1 MSTRIVAL
9 FNLRHGVT
17 REAYEEWARTVD
29 IPTVRSLGSIGS
41 FEVFRGISTLGSD
54 APSPYD
60 YIEIID
66 VDDMAGFGGDV
77 ASETMQAIA
86 ATFRSMADVVFIL
99 TERLT

>member
-1 MSTRIVAL
+1 MNTRIVAL
-9 FNLRHGVT
+9 FNLRPGVT
-17 REAYEEWARTVD
+17 RDVYENWARTTD
-29 IPTVRSLGSIGS
+29 IPTVRSLASIGS
-41 FEVFRGISTLGSD
+41 FEVYRGTALLGSD

-77 ASETMQAIA
+77 ASETMRAIA
-86 ATFRSMADVVFIL
+86 TTFQSMADVVFIL

>member
-9 FNLRHGVT
+9 FNLRPGVT
-17 REAYEEWARTVD
+17 RDAYEDWARTTD
-29 IPTVRSLGSIGS
+29 IPTVRALASIGGFEVYRGTARLGS
-41 FEVFRGISTLGSD
+41 E

-77 ASETMQAIA
+77 AGEAMQAIA
-86 ATFRSMADVVFIL
+86 ATFQSMADVVFIL

>member
-9 FNLRHGVT
+9 FNLRPGVT
-17 REAYEEWARTVD
+17 RQAYEDWARTTD
-29 IPTVRSLGSIGS
+29 IPTVRSLASIGR
-41 FEVFRGISTLGSD
+41 FEVFRGAAQLGSD

-66 VDDMAGFGGDV
+66 VEDMAGFGGDV

-86 ATFRSMADVVFIL
+86 TTFQSMADVVFIL
-99 TERLT
+99 TEPLA

>member
-9 FNLRHGVT
+9 FNLRPGVT
-17 REAYEEWARTVD
+17 RQAYEDWARTTD
-29 IPTVRSLGSIGS
+29 IPAVRSLASIGG
-41 FEVFRGISTLGSD
+41 FEVFRGTAQLGSD

-77 ASETMQAIA
+77 ASETMQTIA
-86 ATFRSMADVVFIL
+86 ATFQSMADVVFIL
-99 TERLT
+99 TEPLT

>member
-9 FNLRHGVT
+9 FNLRPGVIP
-17 REAYEEWARTVD
+17 EAYENWARTTD
-29 IPTVRSLGSIGS
+29 IPTVRALASIGA
-41 FEVFRGISTLGSD
+41 FEVYRGASRLGSD

-66 VDDMAGFGGDV
+66 VEDMAAFGSDV
-77 ASETMQAIA
+77 STERMQAVSA
-86 ATFRSMADVVFIL
+86 AFQSMADVVFIL

>member
-9 FNLRHGVT
+9 FNLRPGIT
-17 REAYEEWARTVD
+17 PEAYEHWARTTD
-29 IPTVRSLGSIGS
+29 IPTVRALASIGA
-41 FEVFRGISTLGSD
+41 FEVYRGTSRLGSD

-66 VDDMAGFGGDV
+66 VEDMAGFGGDV
-77 ASETMQAIA
+77 ASERMQAVSMA
-86 ATFRSMADVVFIL
+86 FQSMADVVFIL